1 MEPTY
6 IHLAVFLARCF
17 FCCHC
22 RFGSLHFLFSCL
34 VFSFRSNF
42 FEQPLNS
49 FFSLDCEK
57 MIDTLYKKC
66 LKLTLHIIKHFCE
79 MYMKKYINQC
89 INNILLVSQTSMISI
104 QFISVLVRDR
114 DMNKLGEFQGKKQG
128 HTKK

>member
-1 MEPTY
+1 
-6 IHLAVFLARCF
+6 
-17 FCCHC
+17 
-22 RFGSLHFLFSCL
+22 
-34 VFSFRSNF
+34 
-42 FEQPLNS
+42 
-49 FFSLDCEK
+49 
-57 MIDTLYKKC
+57 
-66 LKLTLHIIKHFCE
+66 